1 MASSPATAPYLAV
14 LSLTRC
20 ERDLIA
26 ANDWE
31 GVVSIGAER
40 AKLVATL
47 PALVPAEARAVADE
61 AFALLQANLAQAV
74 LVRDRTRATLA
85 RLSDGRRAM
94 HAYAGTA
101 TGRQVDRRI

>member
-1 MASSPATAPYLAV
+1 MAASSATEPYLTV

-31 GVVSIGAER
+31 GVVSVGAER

-47 PALVPAEARAVADE
+47 PPVVPAEARAVADE
-61 AFALLQANLAQAV
+61 AFAMMQANLAQAV

-101 TGRQVDRRI
+101 TSRRVDRRG

>member
-1 MASSPATAPYLAV
+1 MASTPTTAPYLVV
-14 LSLTRC
+14 LSLTLR

-31 GVVSIGAER
+31 GVVSVGAER
-40 AKLVATL
+40 ARLVATL
-47 PALVPAEARAVADE
+47 PARVPAEARAVADE
-61 AFALLQANLAQAV
+61 AFALMQANLAQAV

-85 RLSDGRRAM
+85 HMSEGRRAL

-101 TGRQVDRRI
+101 TGGRVDRKG

>member
-1 MASSPATAPYLAV
+1 MASSPATAPYLAL
-14 LSLTRC
+14 LSLTRA

-31 GVVSIGAER
+31 GVVSVGSER

-47 PALVPAEARAVADE
+47 PAQVPAEAREIANE
-61 AFALLQANLAQAV
+61 ATALIQANLAQAV

-85 RLSDGRRAM
+85 HLSDGRRAL

-101 TGRQVDRRI
+101 GSSRIDRRG

>member
-1 MASSPATAPYLAV
+1 MASSPATAPYAVV

-47 PALVPAEARAVADE
+47 PGRVPAEAREIADE
-61 AFALLQANLAQAV
+61 AVALMQANLAQAV
-74 LVRDRTRATLA
+74 LVRDSTRATLS
-85 RLSDGRRAM
+85 RMSDGRRAL

-101 TGRQVDRRI
+101 TSRIDRRG